1 MFCLI
6 FTAFANYGNGV
17 TSIPAAVYGCY
28 ATKQECV
35 AKLYKGVEEGR
46 TVVRLANG
54 SIASIDYYPNSRDP
68 ATTLTCANK
77 N

>member
-6 FTAFANYGNGV
+6 FTAFANYGSGV
-17 TSIPAAVYGCY
+17 TSFPASVFGCY

-35 AKLYKGVEEGR
+35 AELYKGVEAGK
-46 TVVRLANG
+46 TVVKLANG
-54 SIASIDYYPNSRDP
+54 SIASIAYYPNSKDP

-77 N
+77 L